1 MRCYLLEFV
10 EKQNSHS
17 LFIEKYQR
25 SSEKAL
31 SAIPIESLRKLIELL
46 EKMREMDR
54 QIFVCGNGGSASMS
68 SHLAGELAKE
78 PSETGYNPF
87 RIYSLTDNVAWIS
100 AIANDL
106 DYSKIFVEQLKN
118 LAREGDLLIC
128 FSCSGNSENIIE
140 AVKWANKTSVITVG
154 ITGEN
159 GGRLNE
165 LARLIVSV
173 PSDFTPHIQEGHLQ
187 IQHLISYYFAETEFH

>member
-10 EKQNSHS
+10 EKQNSRS

-31 SAIPIESLRKLIELL
+31 SEIPIESLRKLIELL
-46 EKMREMDR
+46 EKTREKDR

-78 PSETGYNPF
+78 PSDTDYNPF

-118 LAREGDLLIC
+118 LAREDDLLIC
-128 FSCSGNSENIIE
+128 FSCSGNSKNIIE
-140 AVKWANKTSVITVG
+140 AVEWANKTKLITVG
-154 ITGEN
+154 ITGGN
-159 GGRLNE
+159 GGRLNK
-165 LARLIVSV
+165 LARLVVSV
-173 PSDFTPHIQEGHLQ
+173 PSDFTPHVQEGHLQ

>member
-10 EKQNSHS
+10 EKQNSRS

-31 SAIPIESLRKLIELL
+31 SEIPIESLRKLIELL
-46 EKMREMDR
+46 EKTREKDR

-78 PSETGYNPF
+78 PSDTDYNPF
-87 RIYSLTDNVAWIS
+87 RIYSLTDNVAWMS

-118 LAREGDLLIC
+118 LAREDDLLIC
-128 FSCSGNSENIIE
+128 FSCSGNSKNIIE
-140 AVKWANKTSVITVG
+140 AVEWANKTNVITVG
-154 ITGEN
+154 ITGRN
-159 GGRLNE
+159 GGRLTK

-173 PSDFTPHIQEGHLQ
+173 PRDLTPHVQEGHLQ